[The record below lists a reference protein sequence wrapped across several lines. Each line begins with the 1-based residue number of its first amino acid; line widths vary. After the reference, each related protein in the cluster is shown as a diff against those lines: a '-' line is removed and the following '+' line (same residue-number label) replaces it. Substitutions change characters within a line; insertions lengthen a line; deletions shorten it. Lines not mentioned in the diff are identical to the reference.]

1 MSDHI
6 DGPRQTADPVSDLTD
21 LFAFTSPTDP
31 KRTVLI
37 AIAHERA
44 NPHQERTLREL
55 VGDPGLEASG
65 VTELRTIIA
74 DTGALE
80 YTENLIT
87 ELLDTS
93 LAAVAHPGITAE
105 AQEILTQ
112 LAYAATKRSV

>member
-1 MSDHI
+1 VFSAIRLKQGKPAGD
-6 DGPRQTADPVSDLTD
+6 DLREG
-21 LFAFTSPTDP
+21 

-55 VGDPGLEASG
+55 VGDPGLDASG

-87 ELLDTS
+87 ELLATS

-105 AQEILTQ
+105 GQEILTQ